1 MKIVTNIQ
9 RYQLRKDCIAYYKKN
24 NKSVYHFFDYSF
36 KEVCQI
42 QVKSCHWFFDNGDY
56 LKIDNYGQTGY
67 FIDCNIKKKLK
78 NSYSIII
85 DNIGLAVDYTNSDGR
100 THKESLFQLQEEKQI
115 LSEWLPNRIF
125 HVQDQYWVNDTAEDF
140 KLIDVNT
147 GSISWVI
154 PQPKVDLPYGYT
166 GRTSIKKVLGIYK
179 DCLWLQLP
187 DSRLWK
193 LDLYTGALVEEVEHE
208 YFCVHQETIS
218 FDTSKGAIIILGF
231 DLYAYYDVDQKQ
243 IIKEL
248 ILPDTV
254 RVIKSHFLKN
264 NKIAFI
270 CKTTACFA
278 SNAYGIFDMEKEEI
292 LFQGEMIESEG
303 YFYELPQVN
312 DELFTI
318 LDAKGN
324 LIIHRLDDIL

>member
-1 MKIVTNIQ
+1 MILFRNILKYKLGESFLSYFEQNKEIYYFLDNKCIEIGQVEVENCHWYFEDYKYLKMKDYGQVGYYVDYRNEKILNYKYTKIVNNIGV
-9 RYQLRKDCIAYYKKN
+9 AY
-24 NKSVYHFFDYSF
+24 DYS
-36 KEVCQI
+36 E
-42 QVKSCHWFFDNGDY
+42 
-56 LKIDNYGQTGY
+56 
-67 FIDCNIKKKLK
+67 
-78 NSYSIII
+78 
-85 DNIGLAVDYTNSDGR
+85 SDGR
-100 THKESLFQLQEEKQI
+100 THKETLFLLPEEKPL
-115 LSEWLPNRIF
+115 LSSWLSNSIF
-125 HVQDQYWVNDTAEDF
+125 HVQDQYWVNDTVEDF
-140 KLIDVNT
+140 KLIDADK
-147 GSISWVI
+147 GEISWVI
-154 PQPKVDLPYGYT
+154 PQPQVDIPYGYT
-166 GRTSIKKVLGIYK
+166 GRTHIKKVLGIYK

-193 LDLYTGALVEEVEHE
+193 IDLHTGMLLEELEHE

-218 FDTSKGAIIILGF
+218 FDVAKGAIIILGF
-231 DLYAYYDVDQKQ
+231 DLYAYYDIDQKQ

-254 RVIKSHFLKN
+254 RVIKSHFLKD

-278 SNAYGIFDMEKEEI
+278 SNVYGIFDIEKADIVFE
-292 LFQGEMIESEG
+292 GEMIESEG

-324 LIIHRLDDIL
+324 LIIHRLGDIL